1 MRGCVWF
8 VCLAF
13 PLFFVGLGIALAYQE
28 QRVYA
33 RMQPVEATILSL
45 SVDQHRDRRA
55 DVHTFLYTPIVRF
68 EYHVDGRRYTSRQFS
83 FTNPHYI
90 AGDFARSVFDG
101 YSEGDTVTAYYDS
114 ENPRTAVLERR
125 INLIPYFAVLGGAA
139 GIALLPVTGPPF
151 GKNEP
156 TRIERSGKYF
166 RLRPDR
172 TLQQRLRS
180 WTVCGTVWAVALVAV
195 LIYMSQSPG
204 ALPRLNAYEWI
215 GTVLYGGLGPW
226 AAYKALRAYRGGKWL
241 NDAVVWLTR
250 DHLVIG
256 AENPVMY
263 EQKPRRTV
271 MVRKLVV
278 TAKTHSTRVI
288 EEGGDRST
296 VTETLHEE
304 SVTLMENAEVRGRTT
319 FRVQGRL
326 PVPAGLPPSSPL
338 KGASY
343 PRYHWTI
350 ETRLELA
357 GGTVYDMSL
366 PVTAHAGGQP

>member
-1 MRGCVWF
+1 MMRGCVWLAS
-8 VCLAF
+8 LAF
-13 PLFFVGLGIALAYQE
+13 PLFFIGLGAALAHQE

-45 SVDQHRDRRA
+45 SVDQYRDRRPG
-55 DVHTFLYTPIVRF
+55 VHTFLYTPIARF
-68 EYHVDGRRYTSRQFS
+68 EYRVDGRRYTSRQFS

-101 YSEGDTVTAYYDS
+101 YSEDDTVTAYYDP

-125 INLIPYFAVLGGAA
+125 INLIPYYTVLIGA
-139 GIALLPVTGPPF
+139 GILALWPVAGLLSR
-151 GKNEP
+151 KKEP
-156 TRIERSGKYF
+156 ILEQSGTYF
-166 RLRPDR
+166 RLRPHR
-172 TLQQRLRS
+172 TLQQRLRR
-180 WTVCGTVWAVALVAV
+180 WTVCGSVWAVALVAV

-204 ALPRLNAYEWI
+204 ILPRLNAYEWF
-215 GTVLYGGLGPW
+215 GAVLYAGIGPW

-278 TAKTHSTRVI
+278 TAKTHCTKAI
-288 EEGGDRST
+288 EEGGERST
-296 VTETLHEE
+296 VTEVLHED
-304 SVTLMENAEVRGRTT
+304 SVTLMENTEARGRTS
-319 FRVQGRL
+319 FRAQGRL

-350 ETRLELA
+350 DTRLELA
-357 GGTVYDMSL
+357 GGPVYDMTL
-366 PVTAHAGGQP
+366 PVAAHAGRQA